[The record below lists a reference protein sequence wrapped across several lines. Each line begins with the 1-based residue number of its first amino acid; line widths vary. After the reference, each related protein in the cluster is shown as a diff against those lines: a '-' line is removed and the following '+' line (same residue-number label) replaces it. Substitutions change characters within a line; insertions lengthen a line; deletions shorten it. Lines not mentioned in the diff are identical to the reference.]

1 MSDRIK
7 VTTWLAAA
15 IAIIVFIAHFLY
27 ELVFKKKKKPQRRV
41 VIEGPVLGRGT
52 FGTVTTCVYQ
62 NQLVAIKK
70 FFVQSSIEFQN
81 EVSMLS
87 LLSGHPNVVQ
97 MLDHFID
104 SSSGGLC
111 IVFEKLGESL
121 LQRGRVGPQLRNAI
135 TRQILSALVFIQSKG
150 VIHGDLKPENI
161 LFSNDY
167 EIKLID
173 FGTAFFAK
181 KNDMLSCCTRSYRAP
196 EVFFESCK
204 FTFAVDMFSVGCIVC
219 EMELGKPLFD
229 SGGFDDD
236 FPDEEILLLQLC
248 EIEKLC
254 GYFPREMV
262 SRSTAFVKKFFSGG
276 RLLTKSLRYDY
287 LGVLKKKLFIE
298 QIFPNQRIGSL
309 VKRMLSVDPASR
321 PTPQQALLCD
331 F

>member
-7 VTTWLAAA
+7 FTTWLAAA
-15 IAIIVFIAHFLY
+15 ISIIVFIAHFLY
-27 ELVFKKKKKPQRRV
+27 ELVFKHKKKLQRRV
-41 VIEGPVLGRGT
+41 IIDGPVLGKGT

-70 FFVQSSIEFQN
+70 FFIQSSIEFQN

-87 LLSGHPNVVQ
+87 LLSGHPNIVR

-104 SSSGGLC
+104 TSGGLC
-111 IVFEKLGESL
+111 IVFEKLDESL
-121 LQRGRVGPQLRNAI
+121 LQRGRVNPQLRNAI

-161 LFSNDY
+161 LFSNAN

-173 FGTAFFAK
+173 FGSAFFAR
-181 KNDMLSCCTRSYRAP
+181 KNDMLSFCTRSYRAP
-196 EVFFESCK
+196 EVFLESCK
-204 FTFAVDMFSVGCIVC
+204 YTFAVDMWSVGCIVC

-229 SGGFDDD
+229 SGSFDDD

-248 EIEKLC
+248 EMEKLGGC
-254 GYFPREMV
+254 FPRDMV
-262 SRSTAFVKKFFSGG
+262 SGSAPYFKKFFSGG
-276 RLLTKSLRYDY
+276 RLITKSLRSDY
-287 LGVLKKKLFIE
+287 LGVLKKKPLIHE
-298 QIFPNQRIGSL
+298 IFRDQSFGRL
-309 VKRMLSVDPASR
+309 VKRMLSVDAVFR
-321 PTPQQALLCD
+321 PTPQQALCD

>member
-15 IAIIVFIAHFLY
+15 ISVIVFIAHFWY
-27 ELVFKKKKKPQRRV
+27 ELVFKKKKRSQRRV
-41 VIEGPVLGRGT
+41 VFDGPVLGNGT
-52 FGTVTTCVYQ
+52 FGTVTSCFYKS
-62 NQLVAIKK
+62 QLVAIKK
-70 FFVQSSIEFQN
+70 FFVQNASEFQN

-87 LLSGHPNVVQ
+87 LLRGHPNVVR

-104 SSSGGLC
+104 PSGGLC

-121 LQRGRVGPQLRNAI
+121 LQRGRVGPQLRNSI

-161 LFSNDY
+161 LFFNNY

-196 EVFFESCK
+196 EVFFESYK
-204 FTFAVDMFSVGCIVC
+204 YTFAVDMFSVGCIVC

-236 FPDEEILLLQLC
+236 FPDEEILLLHLC

-262 SRSTAFVKKFFSGG
+262 SGSTAFVKKFFSGG
-276 RLLTKSLRYDY
+276 RLMTKSLRSDY
-287 LGVLKKKLFIE
+287 LGVLKKKPLIDE
-298 QIFPNQRIGSL
+298 IFRDQNFGRL
-309 VKRMLSVDPASR
+309 VKRMLSVDPVFR
-321 PTPQQALLCD
+321 PTPQQALLCE